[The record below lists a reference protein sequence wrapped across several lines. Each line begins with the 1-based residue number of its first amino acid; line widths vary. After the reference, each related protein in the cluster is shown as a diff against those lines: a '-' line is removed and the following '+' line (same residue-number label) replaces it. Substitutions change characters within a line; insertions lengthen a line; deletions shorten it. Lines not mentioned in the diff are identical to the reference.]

1 MWFSVHG
8 TTGAAITLATGDY
21 ILGGSVAF
29 VSHFVWDYVGESGL
43 KDQFHATIIEATA
56 FAMFLV
62 GAYLFGNF
70 WLASFGY
77 VMGCMPDLIDKPRR
91 LIFGKKE
98 WLSCHNGE
106 GLFQYKGKKL
116 GYPVLVRLDDVQTA
130 VLNYGVS
137 ILWLGIAIL
146 TSL

>member
-43 KDQFHATIIEATA
+43 KDRFHAVIIEATC

-62 GAYLFGNF
+62 GFLMAPYMF
-70 WLASFGY
+70 WET
-77 VMGCMPDLIDKPRR
+77 
-91 LIFGKKE
+91 IFGPSKS
-98 WLSCHNGE
+98 LA
-106 GLFQYKGKKL
+106 KG
-116 GYPVLVRLDDVQTA
+116 
-130 VLNYGVS
+130 
-137 ILWLGIAIL
+137 ILEACLKDRKNN
-146 TSL
+146 S

>member
-21 ILGGSVAF
+21 ILGGSIAF
-29 VSHFVWDYVGESGL
+29 VSHFIWDYVGESGL
-43 KDQFHATIIEATA
+43 KDKFHATIIEATA

-62 GAYLFGNF
+62 GAYLFGDF

-77 VMGCMPDLIDKPRR
+77 IMGCMPDLIDKPRR

-98 WLSCHNGE
+98 WFSCHNGP
-106 GLFQYKGKKL
+106 GLFQWNGKKL

-130 VLNYGVS
+130 LLNYSIS
-137 ILWLGIAIL
+137 ILWILFAIL
-146 TSL
+146 SQI

>member
-43 KDQFHATIIEATA
+43 KDQFHAAIIEATA
-56 FAMFLV
+56 FAMFIV

-98 WLSCHNGE
+98 WFSCHNGE

-137 ILWLGIAIL
+137 ILWLGLAIVSAL
-146 TSL
+146 

>member
-43 KDQFHATIIEATA
+43 KDRFHAVIIEATC

-62 GAYLFGNF
+62 GAYLTGQF

-77 VMGCMPDLIDKPRR
+77 IMGCMPDLIDKPRR
-91 LIFGKKE
+91 LIFGKRE
-98 WLSCHNGE
+98 WFSCHNGP
-106 GLFQYKGKKL
+106 GLFQWKGKKL
-116 GYPVLVRLDDVQTA
+116 GYPVKYPLDDIQTA
-130 VLNYGVS
+130 VLNYAVS
-137 ILWLGIAIL
+137 IIWLGLAIL

>member
-21 ILGGSVAF
+21 VLGGSVAF

-43 KDQFHATIIEATA
+43 KDKFHATIIEATA

-77 VMGCMPDLIDKPRR
+77 IMGCMPDLIDKPRR

-98 WLSCHNGE
+98 WFSCHNGP
-106 GLFQYKGKKL
+106 GLFQWKGKKL

-130 VLNYGVS
+130 LLNYGVS
-137 ILWLGIAIL
+137 ILWLSIAIL

>member
-77 VMGCMPDLIDKPRR
+77 IMGCMPDLIDKPRR

-98 WLSCHNGE
+98 WFSCHNGE

-137 ILWLGIAIL
+137 ILWLGLAIVSAL
-146 TSL
+146 